1 MLIAEMAPGGP
12 IKYYGDLLD
21 QLIQENRS
29 VYIFHA
35 YVIVVE
41 SKEAHAKIIDKKG
54 ELTVTVERCNDDL
67 SLTYTS
73 L

>member
-1 MLIAEMAPGGP
+1 MLIAEMAPGGQ

-29 VYIFHA
+29 VYIIHA

-41 SKEAHAKIIDKKG
+41 SKEA
-54 ELTVTVERCNDDL
+54 R
-67 SLTYTS
+67 YTHRNAP
-73 L
+73 